1 MKKKFSKWP
10 LAFLYLIVSLPI
22 GIFIS
27 VTVTQILMNVFYF
40 FTDGIDLNLSSIDYF
55 KIFKGSVIGGV
66 IGAIGCW
73 YIYYRNYRKQ

>member
-1 MKKKFSKWP
+1 MKKKFSRWP
-10 LAFLYLIVSLPI
+10 LAFLYLIISLPI

-40 FTDGIDLNLSSIDYF
+40 FTNGIDLNLSSIDYF

-73 YIYYRNYRKQ
+73 CIYYRNYRKQ